1 MYQVVNLLGKT
12 LGEEFF
18 SHDSDT
24 LAYQQKNSKNSQKV
38 TISGNLSSREIVFVT
53 LDIFFSHYSLKSN
66 FLSQNS
72 IFETNH
78 FWMFMTFCAKIE
90 RKIVGKYPIIEF

>member
-66 FLSQNS
+66 FCKKFNFGKSWHISDL
-72 IFETNH
+72 
-78 FWMFMTFCAKIE
+78 FCAKFE
-90 RKIVGKYPIIEF
+90 KNKKKNS